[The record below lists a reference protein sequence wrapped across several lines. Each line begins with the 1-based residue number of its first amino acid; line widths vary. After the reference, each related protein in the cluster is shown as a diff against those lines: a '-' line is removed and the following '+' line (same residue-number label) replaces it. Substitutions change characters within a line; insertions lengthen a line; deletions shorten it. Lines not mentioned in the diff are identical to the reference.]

1 MKTLLLSVA
10 ALFIAA
16 TTNAQ
21 NCVADFDISNTGTSY
36 TFNFTGNQPANAS
49 ISWYVGNQYFTGNSV
64 TTTLTGPSMDIVSCQ
79 VTLIDSINNQYCSDS
94 KMDTLFIAGSTNS
107 YCSADFDLIQDPNSA
122 NTWYLLD
129 QSTTTGALQYLSWD
143 FGDGYSTNNP
153 TPSHNYANVGTY
165 VISLYIYT
173 DSCWSIATDT
183 LVVTSKATGTWV
195 YGIESMDELSVENN
209 DEFASAQLFPNPSDD
224 GKFAV
229 SLSSTESKTVNT
241 QIVSLSGQVVYTGS
255 KQINSGLNTLEYNT
269 QSLESGVYMIIL
281 KDESNNMKT
290 LRLVVR

>member
-21 NCVADFDISNTGTSY
+21 NCVADFDITNTGSNF
-36 TFNFTGNQPANAS
+36 TFTFTGNQPTNAS
-49 ISWYVGNQYFTGNSV
+49 VSWDIGGQPYTGTSV
-64 TTTLTGPSMDIVSCQ
+64 STTLTGPNHHFVLCQ
-79 VTLIDSINNQYCSDS
+79 VTLIDSVNNLYCSDT
-94 KMDTLFIAGSTNS
+94 KFDTLYVPGSSNS
-107 YCSADFDLIQDPNSA
+107 YCIADFDLIQDPNSA
-122 NTWYLLD
+122 STWYLLD
-129 QSTTTGALQYLSWD
+129 QSSVSSTLQYVTWD

-165 VISLYIYT
+165 IISLTIVT
-173 DSCWSIATDT
+173 DSCFSIATDT

-241 QIVSLSGQVVYTGS
+241 QIVSLNGQVVYTGS

-290 LRLVVR
+290 LKLVVR